1 MNKKRLIIGG
11 ILVIL
16 IIIIVIFCSIYFRSK
31 NKINVVLK
39 VSENVLELN
48 DDPKRNMYIK
58 QSYNDI
64 YFTETYKY
72 NGIEKS
78 IEYYK
83 EDAVKYTDI
92 RTSDKTYMYLETDDG
107 ATKLMTIIDNDEE
120 NNYDYV
126 NFEDMADDY
135 SYIKTISETISVA
148 KNIKLSSEKFQNKD
162 CYVIEYTDSSLI
174 QYIDKKTYLPLKI
187 VSDETDIQIYE
198 YSFDTV
204 TESDVSLLDESAFT
218 LLSEE
223 EFENYN
229 LWKKSSPELFFRI

>member
-1 MNKKRLIIGG
+1 
-11 ILVIL
+11 
-16 IIIIVIFCSIYFRSK
+16 
-31 NKINVVLK
+31 
-39 VSENVLELN
+39 
-48 DDPKRNMYIK
+48 MYIK

-229 LWKKSSPELFFRI
+229 L

>member
-31 NKINVVLK
+31 NKINIVLK

-148 KNIKLSSEKFQNKD
+148 KTIKLSSKNFQNKD
-162 CYVIEYTDSSLI
+162 CYVIEYDDSSLI
-174 QYIDKKTYLPLKI
+174 QYIDKETYLPLKI
-187 VSDETDIQIYE
+187 VSDETDVQIYE
-198 YSFDTV
+198 YSFDSV
-204 TESDVSLLDESAFT
+204 TEADVSLLDESAFT

-229 LWKKSSPELFFRI
+229 L

>member
-11 ILVIL
+11 ILVVL
-16 IIIIVIFCSIYFRSK
+16 ATIIVIFSSIYIRSK
-31 NKINVVLK
+31 NKINVVLN
-39 VSENVLELN
+39 VSKNVFELN
-48 DDPKRNMYIK
+48 DNPDKNMYIK
-58 QSYNDI
+58 QSYNDM

-72 NGIEKS
+72 NGIVKS

-83 EDAVKYTDI
+83 EDGVKYTDI

-135 SYIKTISETISVA
+135 SYIKTILETISVA
-148 KNIKLSSEKFQNKD
+148 KNIKLSSEKFQNKE

-204 TESDVSLLDESAFT
+204 TESDVSLLDESGFK

-229 LWKKSSPELFFRI
+229 L

>member
-1 MNKKRLIIGG
+1 MNRKKLIIGA
-11 ILVIL
+11 ILLVL
-16 IIIIVIFCSIYFRSK
+16 VLIIVIFSSIYIGSK
-31 NKINVVLK
+31 NKINVVLN
-39 VSENVLELN
+39 VSKNVLELN
-48 DDPKRNMYIK
+48 DNPDRNMYIK

-64 YFTETYKY
+64 YYTETYKY
-72 NGIEKS
+72 NGIVKS

-83 EDAVKYTDI
+83 EDAVKYTDV
-92 RTSDKTYMYLETDDG
+92 RTPDKIYMYLETDDG
-107 ATKLMTIIDNDEE
+107 ATKLMTVIDNIED
-120 NNYDYV
+120 NNYDYL

-135 SYIKTISETISVA
+135 SYIKTISETISIA
-148 KNIKLSSEKFQNKD
+148 KNIKLSSEKYQNKD
-162 CYVIEYTDSSLI
+162 CYVIEYTDSSLV

-204 TESDVSLLDESAFT
+204 TEADVSLLDESSFT

-229 LWKKSSPELFFRI
+229 L

>member
-31 NKINVVLK
+31 NKINIVLK

-229 LWKKSSPELFFRI
+229 L

>member
-229 LWKKSSPELFFRI
+229 L